1 VYLRKLERK
10 FLLQKNNMNR
20 LKQKYQQEVVPAL
33 QKEFGLKNIFAMPQ
47 IDKIVVN
54 MGITD
59 QQSRDAII
67 ANVVEQFK
75 VITGM
80 KPNITRARKAIATF
94 KTRVGDPL
102 GVMVTLRGEYMWE
115 FLDKLISIALPR
127 VKDFQGV
134 SRTAFDAKGNYNL
147 GIEEQIV
154 FPEINYDKIQ
164 GVRGLQVTIVNK
176 GSQDRA
182 HAFKM
187 LELLGMPFEKE
198 KNA

>member
-1 VYLRKLERK
+1 
-10 FLLQKNNMNR
+10 MNR
-20 LKQKYQQEVVPAL
+20 LKQKYQEQVSPAL
-33 QKEFGLKNIFAMPQ
+33 RKEFNLPNEFSVPKV
-47 IDKIVVN
+47 KKVVVN

-80 KPNITRARKAIATF
+80 KPNITRSKKAIASF
-94 KTRVGDPL
+94 KSRVGDPL

-115 FLDKLISIALPR
+115 FLDKLISLALPR

-134 SRTAFDAKGNYNL
+134 SRTAFDTNGNYNL

-164 GVRGLQVTIVNK
+164 GVRGLQVTIVTDTKDNEY
-176 GSQDRA
+176 
-182 HAFKM
+182 AFRL
-187 LELLGMPFEKE
+187 LELLGMPFAKVEK
-198 KNA
+198 K